1 MKNEVIEL
9 REKISHLEEK
19 VKLYEQLL
27 KKHNIQFEDE
37 LISDKNPIELST
49 HEKLAIYKDYF
60 KGRRDC
66 YAIRWEKDGKSGYAP
81 RYSKEARF
89 LSKDERKKIPFK
101 NRYDKLSDEIILK
114 HLKGQETIGI
124 YPMMDDQTCYF
135 LAFDFDEENWKNDV
149 IKFSEICLSHN
160 IEHLVEISRSGKGAH
175 LWMFFEN
182 AVLAKDARKLGRYL
196 LTKTMMTSGL
206 MSFKSFD
213 RMFPSQDYIEKEGIG
228 NLIALP
234 LQGKSGMK
242 GTTLF
247 VDKELKPY
255 PNQFQI
261 LKRVKK
267 LTNEEFETLVNEISK
282 DDELGLFGE
291 SVKKIELDMFDFV
304 QELKITINNQIV
316 IQKKGLSA
324 KAIQFFKRAASIIN
338 PEFFKKQNMRVST
351 YGISR
356 IIELYEET
364 HQEILIPVGL
374 LENVLKVLNDNR
386 ILYEI
391 DDLRINP
398 KMKNNVNFLGDLKEE
413 QQSVLKDVLQ
423 KTQGVIV
430 APTGFGKTVLGV
442 AVISKLKLKTLII
455 VNRVNL
461 AEQWE
466 SQIKKFTSNINIGK
480 LYDQYNELGA
490 DIDIATIQS
499 LAAYKDI
506 EKIVKNYGLIIID
519 EAHHVASS
527 SYERLIRK
535 FHAKYIIGLTATL
548 KRSDGLESIITAM
561 IGPVITEVAIDSK
574 QIRRLLTVRLT
585 GFKVSST
592 DDASINDSYQKL
604 YENKERN
611 EMIIKDIKASF
622 ETKKNILVLT
632 DRMSHISILE
642 KEISKITKH
651 LLVVHGRLSTK
662 EKKDFNEK
670 LISQKEPF
678 IILATG
684 KYIGEGFDDDRLD
697 TLFLTM
703 PFRWKGTLQQYV
715 GRLNRLREN
724 KHEIGVYDYADIGV
738 KYFSNMYLERLKG
751 YRKMGYEIST
761 SKEFESRIY
770 YLNNYE
776 EILKD
781 DLKTSKEIVFIS
793 RHSIDSKIDA
803 LINHCNS
810 KPLLLLG
817 NEYPSNM
824 IIIDRKIVWYGS
836 INPFVYKQQVDADI
850 MRYEDSLLAEELI
863 ISNRDSSFFI
873 KSNDIK

>member
-1 MKNEVIEL
+1 MSDEIIKL
-9 REKISHLEEK
+9 RKKISNLEEK
-19 VKLYEQLL
+19 LKIYEKLL
-27 KKHNIQFEDE
+27 KKHNIHFEDN
-37 LISDKNPIELST
+37 SVSNGNKIELST
-49 HEKLAIYKDYF
+49 HEKLSIYKDYF
-60 KGRRDC
+60 KGRSDC

-81 RYSKEARF
+81 SYSKEARF
-89 LSKDERKKIPFK
+89 LSKDEKKKVPFK

-124 YPMMDDQTCYF
+124 YPMTDDQTCYF

-182 AVLAKDARKLGRYL
+182 EVLAKDARKLGRFL

-213 RMFPSQDYIEKEGIG
+213 RMFPTQDYIEKEGIG

-255 PNQFQI
+255 PNQYQI
-261 LKRVKK
+261 LKQVKK
-267 LTNEEFETLVNEISK
+267 VTKEEFEILINEISK

-291 SVKKIELDMFDFV
+291 SSKKIELDMFDFT
-304 QELKITINNQIV
+304 QTLKITIGNQMV
-316 IQKKGLSA
+316 IPKGELSV
-324 KAIQFFKRAASIIN
+324 KAIQFFKRVASIIN
-338 PEFFKKQNMRVST
+338 PEFYKKQNMRVST

-364 HQEILIPVGL
+364 HQEIMLPVGL

-391 DDLRINP
+391 HDLRIKP
-398 KMKNNVNFLGDLKEE
+398 KMKQNIKFLGDLTEE
-413 QQSVLKDVLQ
+413 QQDVLKDVLY
-423 KTQGVIV
+423 KPQGVIV

-442 AVISKLKLKTLII
+442 ALISKLKLKTLII

-490 DIDIATIQS
+490 DIDIVTIQS
-499 LAAYKDI
+499 LAAYKGID
-506 EKIVKNYGLIIID
+506 EIVKKYGLIIID
-519 EAHHVASS
+519 EAHHLASP

-535 FHAKYIIGLTATL
+535 FHAKNIIGLTATL
-548 KRSDGLESIITAM
+548 KRSDGLEDIVTTM
-561 IGPVITEVAIDSK
+561 IGPVITEVSSDSK
-574 QIRRLLTVRLT
+574 KIRRLLTVRLT
-585 GFKVSST
+585 GFKVSLEDELT
-592 DDASINDSYQKL
+592 INDSYQKL

-611 EMIIKDIKASF
+611 EMITKDIKTSF
-622 ETKKNILVLT
+622 EMNKNILVLT
-632 DRMSHISILE
+632 DRMSHIDILE
-642 KEISKITKH
+642 KEISKITKS
-651 LLVVHGRLSTK
+651 LLVVHGRLKAK
-662 EKKDFNEK
+662 EKNNFNEK
-670 LISQKEPF
+670 LMNQKEPF

-715 GRLNRLREN
+715 GRLNRERQN
-724 KHEIGVYDYADIGV
+724 KHEIQVYDYADIGV
-738 KYFSNMYLERLKG
+738 RYFSNMYLERLKG
-751 YRKMGYEIST
+751 YRKMGYEISA

-776 EILKD
+776 EVLKS
-781 DLKTSKEIVFIS
+781 DLKTAKEIVFVA
-793 RHSIDSKIDA
+793 RNSIESKIED
-803 LINHCNS
+803 LIAHCNIE
-810 KPLLLLG
+810 PVLLIG
-817 NEYPSNM
+817 NDYPSNM
-824 IIIDRKIVWYGS
+824 IIINQKVIWYGA
-836 INPFVYKQQVDADI
+836 INPFVYKQQASADI
-850 MRYEDSLLAEELI
+850 MRHDDALLAEELI
-863 ISNRDSSFFI
+863 KGKNSDRFSI
-873 KSNDIK
+873 K

>member
-1 MKNEVIEL
+1 MSDEIIKL
-9 REKISHLEEK
+9 RKKISNLEEK
-19 VKLYEQLL
+19 LKIYEKLL
-27 KKHNIQFEDE
+27 KKHNIHFEDN
-37 LISDKNPIELST
+37 SVSNGNKIELST
-49 HEKLAIYKDYF
+49 HEKLSIYKDYF
-60 KGRRDC
+60 KGRSDC

-81 RYSKEARF
+81 SYSKEARF
-89 LSKDERKKIPFK
+89 LSKDEKKKVPFK

-124 YPMMDDQTCYF
+124 YPMTDDQTCYF

-149 IKFSEICLSHN
+149 IKFSETCLSHN

-182 AVLAKDARKLGRYL
+182 EVLAKDARKLGRFL

-213 RMFPSQDYIEKEGIG
+213 RMFPTQDYIEKEGIG

-255 PNQFQI
+255 PNQYQI
-261 LKRVKK
+261 LKQVKK
-267 LTNEEFETLVNEISK
+267 VTKEEFEILINEISK

-291 SVKKIELDMFDFV
+291 SSKKIELDMFDFT
-304 QELKITINNQIV
+304 QTLKITIGNQMV
-316 IQKKGLSA
+316 IPKGELSV
-324 KAIQFFKRAASIIN
+324 KAIQFFKRVASIIN
-338 PEFFKKQNMRVST
+338 PEFYKKQNMRVST

-364 HQEILIPVGL
+364 HQEIMLPVGL

-391 DDLRINP
+391 HDLRIKP
-398 KMKNNVNFLGDLKEE
+398 KMKQNIKFLGDLTEE
-413 QQSVLKDVLQ
+413 QQDVLKDVLY
-423 KTQGVIV
+423 KPQGVIV

-442 AVISKLKLKTLII
+442 ALISKLKLKTLII

-466 SQIKKFTSNINIGK
+466 SRIKKFTSNINIGK

-490 DIDIATIQS
+490 DIDIVTIQS
-499 LAAYKDI
+499 LAAYKGID
-506 EKIVKNYGLIIID
+506 EIVKKYGLIIID
-519 EAHHVASS
+519 EAHHLASP

-535 FHAKYIIGLTATL
+535 FHAKNIIGLTATL
-548 KRSDGLESIITAM
+548 KRSDGLEDIVTTM
-561 IGPVITEVAIDSK
+561 IGPVITEVSSDSK
-574 QIRRLLTVRLT
+574 KIRRLLTVRLT
-585 GFKVSST
+585 GFKVSLEDELT
-592 DDASINDSYQKL
+592 INDSYQKL

-611 EMIIKDIKASF
+611 EMITKDIKTSF
-622 ETKKNILVLT
+622 EMNKNILVLT
-632 DRMSHISILE
+632 DRMSHIDILE
-642 KEISKITKH
+642 KEISKITKS
-651 LLVVHGRLSTK
+651 LLVVHGRLKAK
-662 EKKDFNEK
+662 EKNNFNEK
-670 LISQKEPF
+670 LMNQKEPF

-715 GRLNRLREN
+715 GRLNRERQN
-724 KHEIGVYDYADIGV
+724 KHEIQVYDYADIGV
-738 KYFSNMYLERLKG
+738 RYFSNMYLERLKG
-751 YRKMGYEIST
+751 YRKMGYEISA

-776 EILKD
+776 EVLKS
-781 DLKTSKEIVFIS
+781 DLKTAKEIVFVA
-793 RHSIDSKIDA
+793 RNSIESKIED
-803 LINHCNS
+803 LIAHCNIE
-810 KPLLLLG
+810 PVLLIG
-817 NEYPSNM
+817 NDYPSNM
-824 IIIDRKIVWYGS
+824 IIINQKVIWYGA
-836 INPFVYKQQVDADI
+836 INPFVYKQQASADI
-850 MRYEDSLLAEELI
+850 MRHDDALLAEELI
-863 ISNRDSSFFI
+863 KGKNSDRFSI
-873 KSNDIK
+873 K

>member
-1 MKNEVIEL
+1 MSDETINLKKKVAY
-9 REKISHLEEK
+9 LEEK
-19 VKLYEQLL
+19 LKRYEKLL
-27 KKHNIQFEDE
+27 KKHNIHFEDNLVSNE
-37 LISDKNPIELST
+37 NKIELST
-49 HEKLAIYKDYF
+49 HEKLSIYKDYF
-60 KGRRDC
+60 KGRSDC

-81 RYSKEARF
+81 SYSKEARF
-89 LSKDERKKIPFK
+89 LNKDEKKKIPFS
-101 NRYDKLSDEIILK
+101 NRYEKVSDEIILK
-114 HLKGQETIGI
+114 HLKGQEIIGI
-124 YPMMDDQTCYF
+124 YPMTDNQTCYF
-135 LAFDFDEENWKNDV
+135 LAFDFDEESWKNDV
-149 IKFSEICLSHN
+149 LKFSEICLSHN
-160 IEHLVEISRSGKGAH
+160 IDHLVEISKSGKGAH
-175 LWMFFEN
+175 LWIFFEN

-247 VDKELKPY
+247 VDQELKPY
-255 PNQFQI
+255 PNQYQV
-261 LKRVKK
+261 LKSIRKV
-267 LTNEEFETLVNEISK
+267 TDEEFGILINEISK

-291 SVKKIELDMFDFV
+291 SVKKIELDMFDFIE
-304 QELKITINNQIV
+304 ELKIKINNQIV
-316 IQKKGLSA
+316 IQKRGLSA
-324 KAIQFFKRAASIIN
+324 KAIQVFKRVASIVN
-338 PEFFKKQNMRVST
+338 PEFYKKQNMRVST

-364 HQEILIPVGL
+364 HQEILIPIGL
-374 LENVLKVLNDNR
+374 LENVLKILNDNR

-391 DDLRINP
+391 DDLRIKP
-398 KMKNNVNFLGDLKEE
+398 KMKKNIKFSGDLKDE
-413 QQSVLKDVLQ
+413 QQNVLKDVLH

-442 AVISKLKLKTLII
+442 ALISELKLKTLII

-466 SQIKKFTSNINIGK
+466 SQIKKFTSNINVGK

-499 LAAYKDI
+499 LVAHKGID
-506 EKIVKNYGLIIID
+506 EIVKNYGLIIID
-519 EAHHVASS
+519 EAHHVASR

-535 FHAKYIIGLTATL
+535 FHTKNIIGLTATL

-561 IGPVITEVAIDSK
+561 IGPVITEVVTDSK

-585 GFKVSST
+585 GFKVSLT
-592 DDASINDSYQKL
+592 EEASINDSYQKL

-651 LLVVHGRLSTK
+651 LLIVHGRLSTK

-761 SKEFESRIY
+761 AKEYESRIY

-776 EILKD
+776 ETLKD

-793 RHSIDSKIDA
+793 RHSIDSKIDF
-803 LINHCNS
+803 LINYCNS

-817 NEYPSNM
+817 NEYPSSM

-863 ISNRDSSFFI
+863 ISNRDNSSFI
-873 KSNDIK
+873 KSNIIK